1 MRRMSGRDLAKAIH
15 RGPTYVRERINDEK
29 EWALGDIERM
39 CLLWSLKPS
48 QLIEGAPVA
57 DSADTPAALADDH
70 DIDALADRIAAHPE
84 EFDVAALDDTKK
96 ENEATTPRE

>member
-1 MRRMSGRDLAKAIH
+1 MSGRDLAKAIH

-48 QLIEGAPVA
+48 QLIEGAPMV
-57 DSADTPAALADDH
+57 DSTDTPAALAGEREDI
-70 DIDALADRIAAHPE
+70 DIDAWADRIRE
-84 EFDVAALDDTKK
+84 EDGVRAGGSAVPTS
-96 ENEATTPRE
+96 RMR